1 MIKKLIAPLQKVLM
15 QKKFCPACTRSLS
28 KAKRIGSKEKYELV
42 ACECGRI
49 FVNDKETET
58 YRRALN
64 EDLRNIN

>member
-28 KAKRIGSKEKYELV
+28 KGKLMGTKGNFDLL

-49 FVNDKETET
+49 FVLDHETET

-64 EDLRNIN
+64 EDLRKIN

>member
-15 QKKFCPACTRSLS
+15 QKKFCPACTRSLT
-28 KAKRIGSKEKYELV
+28 KAKLIGTKSHYELL

-49 FVNDKETET
+49 FVCDKETDT

-64 EDLRNIN
+64 EDLHKIN